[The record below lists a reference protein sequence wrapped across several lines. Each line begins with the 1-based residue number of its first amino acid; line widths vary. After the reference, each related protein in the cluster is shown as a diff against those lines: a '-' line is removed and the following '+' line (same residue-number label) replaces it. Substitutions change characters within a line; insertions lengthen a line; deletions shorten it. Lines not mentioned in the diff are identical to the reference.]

1 MALWRRDQL
10 WFELENETTEHPVA
24 TMIIDTPVGRLSV
37 MAVPTRHGRSL
48 TLRGLHV
55 QSETVDR
62 NAIGPANLAFMVRAF
77 MEVMDLDELVVAGG
91 LRTTGANP
99 GRTPRERRFTRR
111 AADRMGW

>member
-1 MALWRRDQL
+1 MARWRRDQL
-10 WFELENETTEHPVA
+10 WFELANDTTDHPIV
-24 TMIIDTPVGRLSV
+24 TVTIDTPAGQLSA
-37 MAVPTRHGRSL
+37 MAEPIRNGRSL
-48 TLRGLHV
+48 LLRGLHV
-55 QSETVDR
+55 QSETVGR
-62 NAIGPANLAFMVRAF
+62 NTIGAANLTFMVRAF